1 MASSWPNASWAA
13 SPTPSVSILTPTY
26 NRLTFLPKL
35 ANCIAAQTYSKDHM
49 EWVILDDGSESAAAV
64 VAAIRDK
71 HKELRIR
78 YLREETKLTIGAK
91 RNRLH
96 KEALGSILV
105 TMDDDD
111 WYSEDRVR
119 HAVFVLKR
127 TKAPLVGSSQNF
139 LYFADD
145 KSIWET
151 GPWGPTHATFGTM
164 AYTKEYAMSHPCDE
178 TVAHAEEIDFTEKYK
193 APLQQLDPY
202 KVMLVMCHG
211 SNTFSKHK
219 LRETPSPVMKKTT
232 LPLSAFIKSAALRE
246 FYATLK

>member
-1 MASSWPNASWAA
+1 MASWPSPSWSATAVPA
-13 SPTPSVSILTPTY
+13 VSILTPTY
-26 NRLTFLPKL
+26 NRLGFLPTL
-35 ANCIAAQTYSKDHM
+35 ADSIAAQTYTRERL
-49 EWVILDDGSESAAAV
+49 EWLILDDGSDSAAAV
-64 VAAIRDK
+64 VAAIQVKYKD
-71 HKELRIR
+71 LRIR
-78 YLREETKLTIGAK
+78 YLREPVKMNIGAK

-96 KEALGSILV
+96 KEAVGSVLV

-111 WYSEDRVR
+111 WYSPERVK

-127 TKAPLVGSSQNF
+127 SKAPLVGSSRNF

-164 AYTKEYAMSHPCDE
+164 AYTKEYAMAHPCDE
-178 TVAHAEEIDFTEKYK
+178 AVTHAEEIEFTEKYK

-211 SNTFSKHK
+211 SNTYSKHK

-232 LPLSAFIKSAALRE
+232 LPLSAFVKSAALRE
-246 FYATLK
+246 FYAGLK